1 MFPKSC
7 HVPVNVLAVPGSGEH
22 EPPLARILLHQ
33 LPRLRLSDGLIEV
46 RVLPALRLVG
56 KEAEI
61 TRIVWHGYTI
71 SYRRLVASIFSW
83 EALMAT

>member
-1 MFPKSC
+1 MFAKSR
-7 HVPVNVLAVPGSGEH
+7 HVHVNLLAVPGSGEH

-33 LPRLRLSDGLIEV
+33 LPRLRLRDGLIEV

-71 SYRRLVASIFSW
+71 SYRAVEVQIF
-83 EALMAT
+83 ATRV